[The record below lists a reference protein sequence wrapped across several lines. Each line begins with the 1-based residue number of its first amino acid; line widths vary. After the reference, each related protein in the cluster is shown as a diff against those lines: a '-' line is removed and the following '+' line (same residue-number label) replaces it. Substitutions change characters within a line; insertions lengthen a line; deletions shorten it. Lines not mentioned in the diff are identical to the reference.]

1 MKTVKEITLLLF
13 SFAFCLLMAC
23 SKKEKEAPDTRE
35 QFLGTWKGVAT
46 IKVEAIG
53 STQEK
58 NDSVTIVVTK
68 KANTS
73 DKLTLASAPAKG
85 TSIGSL
91 DNATATVNGNALT
104 LDEVKKNADIYN
116 QTIAITMNGTGAV
129 NGNTMTL
136 SGTMK
141 YQILTTISSP
151 WSMNLTKQ

>member
-35 QFLGTWKGVAT
+35 QFLGTW
-46 IKVEAIG
+46 KVEAIG

-136 SGTMK
+136 SGTM
-141 YQILTTISSP
+141 
-151 WSMNLTKQ
+151 

>member
-23 SKKEKEAPDTRE
+23 SKKEKEATDTRE

-73 DKLTLASAPAKG
+73 DKLTLTSAKR
-85 TSIGSL
+85 TSIGNL

-116 QTIAITMNGTGAV
+116 QTIAITMNGTGTV